1 MWAGLQLVESSRLLD
16 SFDYRHCCKHT
27 FELNALHKNANNLC
41 QPGIFHLSLT
51 SVLLFQCQPKSSS
64 TAADLVRRRRLLLG
78 QVGHFFSSSLE
89 RGFGLP
95 QWLHSEHSMS
105 TTLLAITAKIQTGH
119 RETISEVW
127 TIVNGQNMFGIVILE

>member
-1 MWAGLQLVESSRLLD
+1 MHVNHLHRRMTANKPTPQGLRNKKMRAGPQLVKSSRLLD

-95 QWLHSEHSMS
+95 QWLHSEHVHHPHCH
-105 TTLLAITAKIQTGH
+105 H
-119 RETISEVW
+119 RK
-127 TIVNGQNMFGIVILE
+127 NPNRP